1 MIRWT
6 AAGRRGAGGG
16 WVAAAVVAAGEGRGT
31 CGLCTRWRASCSTCR
46 GYSAG
51 HLGCAQR
58 GVPTV
63 QTVQKTV
70 LGVDVPVISSNSSCS
85 PEVRILPQIQFILR
99 VVNIPAVQQI
109 SSYST
114 GAVLGQ
120 GGDLPVVVTTGAV
133 IGFWAVVHMPYM
145 CNDRCLALDEFPYFL
160 RDSGLRS

>member
-1 MIRWT
+1 MDGGGKAWCRWWL
-6 AAGRRGAGGG
+6 GRGGGGGGRGGAGYV
-16 WVAAAVVAAGEGRGT
+16 WTVYEMACFLFHVH
-31 CGLCTRWRASCSTCR
+31 

-51 HLGCAQR
+51 HLDCAQR

-99 VVNIPAVQQI
+99 VANIPAVQQI